1 MGRCIAHFYL
11 TLQCCEGRG
20 SGLPAQFFPHVLRA
34 LPVFRISPVL
44 KNKKMSIAELYEI
57 YCTYP
62 SITTDTRAITPC
74 SLFFALRGAN
84 FDGNAFA
91 LQALEAGCARAI
103 VDDPTLPD
111 DLRLIRV
118 DDVLTTLQDLAAHHR
133 HHLHM
138 PVIQIT
144 GTNGKTTT
152 KELVA
157 AVLSRKGRVTAT
169 RGNLNNHI
177 GVPRTLLSVRPDDAF
192 AVIETGA
199 NHPGE
204 IAFLCRMVQADCG
217 LITNVGMAHLEGFGS
232 FEGVKRTKGELY
244 DDLRRRPGTFVFLH
258 ADDADLSAMAADLP
272 AVTYGAPGSGFDVEG
287 EVVSCAPFLHLRWRR
302 QQGAWHEVS
311 TLLIGR
317 YNLPNV
323 LAAAAVGLRFGVD
336 EDEISAALEAYKPT
350 NNRSELKLTATNTL
364 IVDAYNANLTSMRAA
379 LDNFRQIN
387 HSRKVAILG
396 EMRELGDAS
405 SQAHAEVAQRAL
417 QCGCSEVWLVGPC
430 FAPYATGCRYFAD
443 VEAVRAHLAAHP
455 LSHSLVLIKGSN
467 GTRLYTLPD
476 ML

>member
-34 LPVFRISPVL
+34 LPVFRTSPVL

-91 LQALEAGCARAI
+91 LKALEAGCARAI

-111 DLRLIRV
+111 DPRLIRV
-118 DDVLTTLQDLAAHHR
+118 DDVLTTLQDLAAYHR
-133 HHLHM
+133 RHLHM

-177 GVPRTLLSVRPDDAF
+177 GVPRTLLTVRPDDAF

-258 ADDADLSAMAADLP
+258 ADDADLSAMAQGLP
-272 AVTYGAPGSGFDVEG
+272 AVTYGATGQGFDVEG
-287 EVVSCAPFLHLRWRR
+287 EVTACSPFLCLRWHYR
-302 QQGAWHEVS
+302 QGPWHEAS
-311 TLLIGR
+311 TRLIGS
-317 YNLPNV
+317 YNLPNA
-323 LAAAAVGLRFGVD
+323 LAALAVGLHYGVD
-336 EDEISAALEAYKPT
+336 EAEANAALEAYVPT
-350 NNRSELKLTATNTL
+350 NNRSELKRTATNTL

-387 HSRKVAILG
+387 HSHKVAILG

-405 SQAHAEVAQRAL
+405 SQAHAEVALRAL

-430 FAPYATGCRYFAD
+430 FAPYAAGCRYFAD